1 MAIDLQRAAHT
12 VHSKHRDAFGF
23 RFALLDLLFAAG
35 CSVREQ
41 AVALAYGD
49 ALCVRTAGPAAPT
62 ASRRLVIFAVDLE
75 LPGLHGG
82 DPAGRWP
89 ASLAALGG
97 PSTAIAWLAAL
108 HALQTSPQQRPW
120 ELVFVRA
127 PALGG
132 PAFVG
137 ELMEFEADAD
147 VVLLLPASE
156 SPMQPSDLLRVELS
170 RPRNIWRFPACDH
183 TARVCGSA
191 PFGQAWTAL
200 RQALGA
206 LGPAAAWTLHD
217 LKIASGEGA
226 EFSAVLRTSVA
237 IPPIEGLHVATLDSD
252 ARLLFPI
259 NDALSGLALLGERL
273 AAATAEAL
281 LQPHHAAT
289 LPDGLCLHTL
299 IAPLQESE
307 ELGDRAGAMTVT
319 WLAEHL
325 TADITPGQLLDQK
338 LLAVTAEEA
347 QGAVLAE
354 LPVGTAI
361 WRTPAH
367 LTDGDMPGLLRAL
380 NSLVG

>member
-1 MAIDLQRAAHT
+1 MALDLQRAART
-12 VHSKHRDAFGF
+12 VHAKHRDAFGF

-35 CSVREQ
+35 CNVREQ

-49 ALCVRTAGPAAPT
+49 ALCVRTAGPAAPS
-62 ASRRLVIFAVDLE
+62 AAQRLVIFAVDLE
-75 LPGLHGG
+75 VPSLHGG

-89 ASLAALGG
+89 DQLAALGG
-97 PSTAIAWLAAL
+97 PSTAVAWLAAL

-132 PAFVG
+132 PAFVRD
-137 ELMEFEADAD
+137 LMEVEGDAE
-147 VVLLLPASE
+147 VVLLLPACE
-156 SPMQPSDLLRVELS
+156 TPMKAWDLLRVELN
-170 RPRNIWRFPACDH
+170 RPRNIWRFPACDF
-183 TARVCGSA
+183 TARVSGAA

-200 RQALGA
+200 RQALAA

-217 LKIASGEGA
+217 LKIAAGERA
-226 EFSAVLRTSVA
+226 EFSAVLRTSV
-237 IPPIEGLHVATLDSD
+237 PVPTIEGLQVATLDSD

-273 AAATAEAL
+273 PAAAAEAL

-299 IAPLQESE
+299 VAPLLASE
-307 ELGDRAGAMTVT
+307 ELADRAGAMSVT

-325 TADITPGQLLDQK
+325 TCPATAAQEQAQR
-338 LLAVTAEEA
+338 LLAVSSGEV
-347 QGAVLAE
+347 QGAVLADMPASAT
-354 LPVGTAI
+354 L

-367 LTDGDMPGLLRAL
+367 LDDGELPGLLRAL
-380 NSLVG
+380 NALVG

>member
-1 MAIDLQRAAHT
+1 MALDLQRAART
-12 VHSKHRDAFGF
+12 VNAKHRDAFGF

-35 CSVREQ
+35 CNVREQ

-49 ALCVRTAGPAAPT
+49 ALCVRTAGPAAPS
-62 ASRRLVIFAVDLE
+62 AAKRLVVFAVDLE
-75 LPGLHGG
+75 LPSLHGG

-89 ASLAALGG
+89 AALAALGG
-97 PSTAIAWLAAL
+97 PSPVIAWLAAL
-108 HALQTSPQQRPW
+108 HALQTSPRQRPW

-132 PAFVG
+132 PAFVR
-137 ELMEFEADAD
+137 ELMEVEADAE
-147 VVLLLPASE
+147 VVLLLPACE
-156 SPMQPSDLLRVELS
+156 TPMQPWDLLRVELS

-183 TARVCGSA
+183 TARVSGTA
-191 PFGQAWTAL
+191 QFGHAWTAL

-217 LKIASGEGA
+217 LKIAAGEGA

-237 IPPIEGLHVATLDSD
+237 VPAVEGLQVATLDSD

-273 AAATAEAL
+273 PAAAAEAL

-299 IAPLQESE
+299 VAPLRDDE
-307 ELGDRAGAMTVT
+307 ELADRAGAMSVT
-319 WLAEHL
+319 WMAEHL
-325 TADITPGQLLDQK
+325 TADPSDAQLKAQR
-338 LLAVTAEEA
+338 LLAVSEAEVR
-347 QGAVLAE
+347 GAVLAE
-354 LPVGTAI
+354 LPTAVAL

-367 LTDGDMPGLLRAL
+367 LDDGELPGLVRAM
-380 NSLVG
+380 NALVG